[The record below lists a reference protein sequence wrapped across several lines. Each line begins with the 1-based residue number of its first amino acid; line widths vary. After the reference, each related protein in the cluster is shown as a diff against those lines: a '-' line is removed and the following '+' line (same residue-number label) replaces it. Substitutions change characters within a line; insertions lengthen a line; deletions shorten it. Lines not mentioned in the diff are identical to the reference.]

1 MNSQFMVDRS
11 SLIPSPDPD
20 SHLVPS
26 TGDRPPEFSS
36 PGAQIA
42 TTLAENNE
50 LRAQLEQLRAE
61 RNRLVETQRR
71 VMEVLGVSSPEKL
84 IHDLRNVLNERDLLK
99 ALVDQL

>member
-1 MNSQFMVDRS
+1 MNPQFMSERS
-11 SLIPSPDPD
+11 SLIPSSDSE

-26 TGDRPPEFSS
+26 TDIPRAEGSS
-36 PGAQIA
+36 AGAQIA

-61 RNRLVETQRR
+61 RNRLVENQRR
-71 VMEVLGVSSPEKL
+71 MMEVLGVASPEKL

-99 ALVDQL
+99 ALVDAM